1 MNSNYCGRVINQYG
15 QYDNM
20 FSSIVSTNIYE
31 QAQAIRSQKQL
42 KRTSSA
48 NQLKQKSNVRVVAQ
62 HLQI

>member
-48 NQLKQKSNVRVVAQ
+48 NQLKQNQMSV
-62 HLQI
+62 L